1 MGSYKDLY
9 DTLKVFIILLDQWK
23 KKLVFVDQSE
33 NRTATLY
40 FIPNLKHI
48 LI

>member
-9 DTLKVFIILLDQWK
+9 DTLKVLIILLNQWK
-23 KKLVFVDQSE
+23 KNLVFVDQSE
-33 NRTATLY
+33 NRMANLY
-40 FIPNLKHI
+40 FIPNLKHT